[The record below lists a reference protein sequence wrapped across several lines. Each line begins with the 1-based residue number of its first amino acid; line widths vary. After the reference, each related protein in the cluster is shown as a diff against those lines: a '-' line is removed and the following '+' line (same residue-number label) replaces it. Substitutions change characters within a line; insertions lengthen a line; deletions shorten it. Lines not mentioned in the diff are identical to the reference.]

1 MGRRTAAASLIKCDN
16 TIVFGVIEAARTRI
30 TSAPWPTMDEQH
42 RNALCVARFV
52 DVERMGAG
60 HAQLVTSIGFDFWKE
75 DLHAMTLSLE
85 W

>member
-1 MGRRTAAASLIKCDN
+1 
-16 TIVFGVIEAARTRI
+16 
-30 TSAPWPTMDEQH
+30 MDEQH

-60 HAQLVTSIGFDFWKE
+60 HAQLVTSIGLDFWKE